1 MLAGEQE
8 SEFVLFNFLR
18 EGVNVMQSK
27 NFIVIHGWMINE
39 LNLKGNDLL
48 VYALIYGFSQ
58 TDNQYYTGS
67 LDYLAEWCNSTKQ
80 GIIKNLENL
89 LSKDLIVKEQLGYN
103 KYRWST
109 KFNTMVNKVDHDGKQ
124 SLPNNIARKH
134 LVVDKSTTK
143 ANKESKEEI
152 VQDFLNLYHTICKS
166 LPKVKSIT
174 DKRKKAIKKLMNT
187 YTLNDAKEVFTK
199 AEESS
204 FLTGKNDRGWKA
216 DIDFILREDK
226 FISILEGKYDCKSK
240 SKSNFDTY
248 DDERKKVDKIQFR
261 EEIKNGKSEKF

>member
-1 MLAGEQE
+1 
-8 SEFVLFNFLR
+8 
-18 EGVNVMQSK
+18 MQSK

-80 GIIKNLENL
+80 GIIKNLESL

-124 SLPNNIARKH
+124 SLPNNIVKKH

-187 YTLNDAKEVFTK
+187 YTLNDAKEVFTQ

-226 FISILEGKYDCKSK
+226 FVSILEGKYDNKSK
-240 SKSNFDTY
+240 SKFDSYNNTR
-248 DDERKKVDKIQFR
+248 EKVDKQQFR
-261 EEIKNGKSEKF
+261 EDIKNGKAEKF